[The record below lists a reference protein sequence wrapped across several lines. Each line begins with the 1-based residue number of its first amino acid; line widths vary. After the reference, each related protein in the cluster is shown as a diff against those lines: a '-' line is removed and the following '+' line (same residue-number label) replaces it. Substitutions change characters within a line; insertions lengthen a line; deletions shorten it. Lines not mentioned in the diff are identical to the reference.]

1 MHEINVNSP
10 FHWTDIIKM
19 YGYQNNFSDVNNHGN
34 NSWCMY
40 YLQLYIKQNMILQ
53 FSKNQALKPQQ
64 ALSDNFK
71 SF

>member
-1 MHEINVNSP
+1 
-10 FHWTDIIKM
+10 M
-19 YGYQNNFSDVNNHGN
+19 YGYQNNFSDVTTRGVGMIC
-34 NSWCMY
+34 SFD
-40 YLQLYIKQNMILQ
+40 IKHNMILQ